1 MLDAYFIH
9 LHKGVNHCI
18 LFLII
23 YRQFHK
29 CYGNGKGICECKESL
44 RSAFCWQSSYSRLE
58 LSGDSKLVISVKV
71 TGYIRAVI
79 K

>member
-1 MLDAYFIH
+1 MLWKQED
-9 LHKGVNHCI
+9 
-18 LFLII
+18 
-23 YRQFHK
+23 
-29 CYGNGKGICECKESL
+29 ICECKESL
-44 RSAFCWQSSYSRLE
+44 RSAFCWQSNHSRLE